1 MTGSSAGR
9 ATDRA
14 HPFDPQVARTTLGPV
29 EYAVLGRGAP
39 VIVLHGSPGG
49 IDAAEVMSRFL
60 PRDEVAAVLLSRP
73 GYLGTP
79 LSGRETTDDQ
89 ADLVVALMDELGLQR
104 AGLLAWSGGG
114 PLGYRMA
121 VRHPGRVT
129 SLVAFAALSGAYRIP
144 PVSLPEQLLLT
155 TSAGEWLLRVLATHQ
170 PRHFISGA
178 LAAEGTLTRRQL
190 AQRVDEVFA
199 DEDKRAFVLDLGP
212 TVGRGGA
219 RRDGFRN
226 DLNQFAAIDSLGL
239 ESIAV
244 RTLVVHGDA
253 DADVGLAH
261 GRYAAERVPG
271 AELLVLETGTHL
283 ALWTHP
289 DAASAQAR
297 ALAVLLGH

>member
-1 MTGSSAGR
+1 MSGTSAGR
-9 ATDRA
+9 ASSHA
-14 HPFDPQVARTTLGPV
+14 HPLDPQVARTSRGPV
-29 EYAVLGRGAP
+29 EYAVLGRGTP

-60 PRDEVAAVLLSRP
+60 PRDEVAAVVLSRP

-79 LSGRETTDDQ
+79 LRGCETPDDQ
-89 ADLVVALMDELGLQR
+89 ADLVVALMDELGLER
-104 AGLLAWSGGG
+104 AGLLAWSGAG

-129 SLVAFAALSGAYRIP
+129 SLVAFAALSGSYRIP

-155 TSAGEWLLRVLATHQ
+155 TAAGEWLLRVLATHQ

-199 DEDKRAFVLDLGP
+199 DPQKRAFVLDLGP

-219 RRDGFRN
+219 RREGFHN
-226 DLNQFAAIDSLGL
+226 DLDQFAAIGSLDL
-239 ESIAV
+239 ESV
-244 RTLVVHGDA
+244 TVPTLVVHGDA
-253 DADVGLAH
+253 DADVDIAH
-261 GRYAAERVPG
+261 GRRAAERVPG

-289 DAASAQAR
+289 DAVAAQAR
-297 ALAVLLGH
+297 ALALLLHD